1 MVKGRGLS
9 LSDSRQ
15 GQVAAVA
22 DGIVTRDGRGGPGI
36 ESRWGRESPHPSGY
50 RTEHTRLSSTV
61 LTPRDIVLVDPSGRT
76 V

>member
-22 DGIVTRDGRGGPGI
+22 DGIVTRDGLGGPGI
-36 ESRWGRESPHPSGY
+36 ESRWGRESPHPASYTMG
-50 RTEHTRLSSTV
+50 T
-61 LTPRDIVLVDPSGRT
+61 GRNT
-76 V
+76 HVCLIQY